1 VSTRSEPKTRGP
13 QAGAPA
19 GANAAAARLRQGDA
33 EEVLANVAAARRE
46 LLIGVHR
53 RRLRREDLEDCYS
66 QATLELLVAVRGGRA
81 FASRLHV
88 ARALELRFVSRVH
101 DRRRALAGRS
111 PMHAALERAHVLGG
125 GGERQPPG
133 PIDRR
138 AQPDVVAV
146 GRHELRRIRA
156 LAEQLSDEQRTV
168 IATQVGLG
176 KDLPYGPGGHP
187 DPRGAPEEDCSSTLN
202 YVLYRAGVRPI
213 GEIVREN
220 PLAQDYVQWGTPG
233 PGRWITI
240 YATAAPVAHVFV
252 VIAGLRLD
260 TSHNGT
266 DVGPNNAQDG
276 PRWRVLDRI
285 PTWANWSVRHPPGL

>member
-1 VSTRSEPKTRGP
+1 MSTRSEPKTRGP

-33 EEVLANVAAARRE
+33 GEVLANVAAARRE

-125 GGERQPPG
+125 GGERQAPG

-176 KDLPYGPGGHP
+176 MGCREFCRLYGWSPEKYRKVAQ
-187 DPRGAPEEDCSSTLN
+187 RGRRRLRRLIALEDGT
-202 YVLYRAGVRPI
+202 VPFDAAGRNGNQGPAR
-213 GEIVREN
+213 EIHS
-220 PLAQDYVQWGTPG
+220 P
-233 PGRWITI
+233 
-240 YATAAPVAHVFV
+240 H
-252 VIAGLRLD
+252 
-260 TSHNGT
+260 S
-266 DVGPNNAQDG
+266 
-276 PRWRVLDRI
+276 
-285 PTWANWSVRHPPGL
+285 